1 MKTLVVGNTGMNF
14 YRWMT
19 SSLRTKMLSMFVML
33 TAIPLILVGMITYS
47 KSYNTVTEHSIATT
61 ELVAEHLKNEIDV
74 LFSDNRKFLDIT
86 KNPNVLRFLTIQN
99 ETYDEAK
106 EILKTFSLYRDTY
119 RYSGGISNILLFN
132 LYGKGISEKKGVF
145 QMEDDLSGSP
155 QLQDLL
161 LHPDR
166 SRIIPPSAAGALD
179 SFDHAARDNHPTIS
193 IAATVK
199 REITDEVIGFIVI
212 NLDASVIENLC
223 NSSKIGDTG
232 FFYVTDEQGRP
243 IITPERVMAS
253 GIAVPLG
260 RQRLLKLSGNY
271 TSMIGG
277 QNRFIVYATSELT
290 GWKVV
295 GEVPLREVVKDAK
308 QIENLILVSVLF
320 AIAFTI
326 TLYVFVSSRLIR
338 PIRIL
343 KNKMRQAASGF
354 LDAKVHGGGTMRL
367 PIWASASIPCWIRLR
382 SCSRTA

>member
-155 QLQDLL
+155 RLQDLL

-166 SRIIPPSAAGALD
+166 SAYYS
-179 SFDHAARDNHPTIS
+179 SFRRRGP
-193 IAATVK
+193 
-199 REITDEVIGFIVI
+199 
-212 NLDASVIENLC
+212 
-223 NSSKIGDTG
+223 
-232 FFYVTDEQGRP
+232 
-243 IITPERVMAS
+243 
-253 GIAVPLG
+253 
-260 RQRLLKLSGNY
+260 
-271 TSMIGG
+271 
-277 QNRFIVYATSELT
+277 
-290 GWKVV
+290 
-295 GEVPLREVVKDAK
+295 
-308 QIENLILVSVLF
+308 
-320 AIAFTI
+320 
-326 TLYVFVSSRLIR
+326 
-338 PIRIL
+338 
-343 KNKMRQAASGF
+343 GF
-354 LDAKVHGGGTMRL
+354 L
-367 PIWASASIPCWIRLR
+367 
-382 SCSRTA
+382 